1 MLSQINSM
9 ADAEKLAARHHREE
23 AEVALASL
31 SRLNGLLVS
40 PHGRV
45 KYALS
50 FAPDVVGRACV
61 HVQLQGTARLICQ
74 RSMEPFDFPINSTTA
89 LGFIGTEDEEASLLE
104 DYDPILLG
112 LGPVS
117 FESIAEDEL
126 ILLIPAI
133 PVNPLNE
140 DASQSQPQAK
150 VWEAKAPEKANPFA
164 SLSDLLKSNKK

>member
-1 MLSQINSM
+1 M
-9 ADAEKLAARHHREE
+9 ADAEKLAARHHSEQ

-31 SRLNGLLVS
+31 TRLNGLLV
-40 PHGRV
+40 PPYGRV
-45 KYALS
+45 RYELF

-61 HVQLQGTARLICQ
+61 RVQLHGSARLICQ
-74 RSMEPFDFPINSTTA
+74 RSMEPFDFPIDSTTA
-89 LGFIGTEDEEASLLE
+89 LGFISSEDEEASLM
-104 DYDPILLG
+104 DGYDPILLG

-140 DASQSQPQAK
+140 DASQTEQSQAK
-150 VWEAKAPEKANPFA
+150 VWEARAPEKANPFA
-164 SLSDLLKSNKK
+164 SLGDLLKSNKK